1 MYNLGVPNA
10 NPCSNFDVKPGL
22 SIEKLIIPKSQL
34 KLIRPKLTI
43 GICTVLA
50 KCGKCM

>member
-22 SIEKLIIPKSQL
+22 SVYDNKTNQTSEQNICL
-34 KLIRPKLTI
+34 KLYYNLVPITSFNSSM
-43 GICTVLA
+43 G
-50 KCGKCM
+50 